1 MAYQGM
7 YAANGSW
14 NVRVVDGLT
23 YVGRYAADGCLNVTG
38 SDQGN
43 PVGINH
49 PSGALAITSAPVGP
63 NRQAP
68 NGSLNIQSTDPN
80 AAAQYVTFTL

>member
-1 MAYQGM
+1 M

-23 YVGRYAADGCLNVTG
+23 YVGRYAADGCFNVTATTG
-38 SDQGN
+38 LV
-43 PVGINH
+43 PAGINH
-49 PSGALAITSAPVGP
+49 PSGAMCITSPPVGP

-68 NGSLNIQSTDPN
+68 DGSLNIQNTDPN
-80 AAAQYVTFTL
+80 AAAQYVTFTV